1 MKGLVNRPLLE
12 AMKCVRDGSTV
23 HESLMV
29 NP

>member
-12 AMKCVRDGSTV
+12 ALKCVRDGLAV